1 LIFSNE
7 QEIIINNGVN
17 HIKYGSN
24 LLYEFTGIAGGGK
37 TTIIM
42 EIIKRSG
49 IDINKVAACTL
60 TGAAAIILRFKGL
73 YNSKTIHSLLYEPYE
88 EFVLDKNGK
97 MVMDTYLNKP
107 RTKLEFRPKD
117 LYNIDLIIVDE
128 AWMVPESIANEIK
141 SRNIK
146 IIAMGDKNQLPS
158 INEKPGF
165 LTNDNIDKVTIPMR
179 QQYNSSILYIAQR
192 AMLGLPI
199 QKGFYP
205 NDVLVIDYDELTN
218 DMMLNASVIL
228 CYKNS
233 TREFINNKI
242 RHELLGI
249 KSPLPI
255 YGDKIICKK
264 NNWMLESDG
273 INLVNGL
280 TGYALNSPRLEPN
293 GKIFNLNF
301 KPYLLKTPFLNLSC
315 NYEYFIADSDNKKK
329 IMKSPFSYGE
339 KFDFAYATTVHSYQ
353 GSQATYVIYLE
364 EYAGDIQNALNYT
377 AVTRASKGLIYVKR
391 KRKTYY

>member
-353 GSQATYVIYLE
+353 GSQAPYVIYLE